1 MTEYGYENAKKKL
14 NFMIDEILRK
24 FVKKEQ
30 DNEEDNEEEEEL
42 DLDLEVDYES
52 YKTKIIIKL
61 KLKYIVDCLE
71 KQDRIH
77 YYTGQ
82 FNRVKQHKFTKYVN
96 DKRCTYF
103 RPTVF
108 GCRHNNDQNTIAY

>member
-1 MTEYGYENAKKKL
+1 MDMKTLKKKL